1 MGLGRGSYSGKLL
14 LHMFRSFTT
23 LYYVDYIMD
32 SVLVSFCTVVEI
44 AKSHSSHSFG
54 DFCNLVLCR
63 APLDTS
69 LLPEWVTLLK
79 QSYLLTYLPP
89 LKVLPY
95 YSQVVKNGASF
106 SGTSPVDC

>member
-1 MGLGRGSYSGKLL
+1 MGMGLGRGSYSGKLL

-54 DFCNLVLCR
+54 DFCNQLSY
-63 APLDTS
+63 AGPLWIPAS
-69 LLPEWVTLLK
+69 FLSGSPYLNKVT
-79 QSYLLTYLPP
+79 YLLTYLR
-89 LKVLPY
+89 
-95 YSQVVKNGASF
+95 
-106 SGTSPVDC
+106 